1 MKSRRSLFAILL
13 APVLLASAA
22 QAQSDPAQSYPR
34 HPVWLYAPQAPDGP
48 TDLLAHAIA
57 QRLRASFGQRM
68 FVENRGG
75 SSGIV
80 AGRAVANA
88 RPDGYTLLMGNTS
101 TLVLVPMLSQAMS
114 YDPAKLF
121 APVARI
127 AESYQVLVVISSLP
141 VNSVAELVTYA
152 RANPGKLNY
161 ASTGIANTNHLTSE
175 LFGHGAGVN
184 MTHVPYKTGREATT
198 AVLNGMVQMT
208 FVNVAGVRPLI
219 ANGKLRALAVTS
231 ADREALLPEVPTM
244 IESGFPGFVVRPFFG
259 SVAPAGTPAPIVGK
273 LNDAINA
280 AMTSQEMQAALD
292 RLDARAGSG
301 TAAEFATY
309 MANDRTRWLDLLRA
323 ANLGVD

>member
-1 MKSRRSLFAILL
+1 MTSRRGLFAILL
-13 APVLLASAA
+13 APALLASAA
-22 QAQSDPAQSYPR
+22 QAQSDPTQSYPR
-34 HPVWLYAPQAPDGP
+34 HPVWLYAPQAPGGP

-57 QRLRASFGQRM
+57 QRLQAAFGQRV

-114 YDPAKLF
+114 YDPTKLF
-121 APVARI
+121 APVARV
-127 AESYQVLVVISSLP
+127 AESYQVLVVNASLP
-141 VNSVAELVTYA
+141 VNSVAALVAYA

-161 ASTGIANTNHLTSE
+161 ASTGIANTNHLSSE
-175 LFGHGAGVN
+175 LFGGSAGVS
-184 MTHVPYKTGREATT
+184 MIHVPYKSGAAATT
-198 AVLNGMVQMT
+198 AVLNGEVQMT
-208 FVNVAGVRPLI
+208 FINIASVRPLI

-231 ADREALLPEVPTM
+231 ADRQALLPEVPTM
-244 IESGFPGFVVRPFFG
+244 IESGFPDFVVRPFFG
-259 SVAPAGTPAPIVGK
+259 IVAPAGTPVPIVDK

-280 AMTSQEMQAALD
+280 TMASQEMQTALNE
-292 RLDARAGSG
+292 LDAKAGSG
-301 TAAEFATY
+301 TAADFATF
-309 MANDRTRWLDLLRA
+309 MANDRTRWLDLLRR